1 MAEVQIAQN
10 PKLVRDLNSKAILNT
25 DRKGLEDYRMR
36 LEIAKREQKEQLET
50 KNRLEKIEQEM
61 SDIKILL
68 KELVTL
74 RSKDGN

>member
-1 MAEVQIAQN
+1 MFHRVRDHEN
-10 PKLVRDLNSKAILNT
+10 LVRDMNSKAILNT